1 MAWITG
7 VATILWFILMTYL
20 SHQTGDGTAR
30 TGRWITGVLKN
41 VDEAFLRTA
50 AHIGCFLIL
59 TVLLLTTLRLAKVP
73 VLPGVLFAVL
83 WAWGDEWTKQFISG
97 RHYGEEPNRSWG
109 RLSGIAFSMRRGG
122 GY

>member
-7 VATILWFILMTYL
+7 AATILWFFLMTYL

-30 TGRWITGVLKN
+30 TGKRIVSILKGL
-41 VDEAFLRTA
+41 DEAFLRTA

-59 TVLLLTTLRLAKVP
+59 TILLLTTLQLAGAP
-73 VLPGVLFAVL
+73 VLPGVIGAVL

-97 RHYGEEPNRSWG
+97 RHYELIDTAKNIIGVG
-109 RLSGIAFSMRRGG
+109 LGCLVLLI
-122 GY
+122 

>member
-20 SHQTGDGTAR
+20 SHQTCDGTAR
-30 TGRWITGVLKN
+30 TGKRIVGLLKG

-59 TVLLLTTLRLAKVP
+59 TVLLLTTLRLATMP

-83 WAWGDEWTKQFISG
+83 WAWGDEWTKQFIAG
-97 RHYGEEPNRSWG
+97 RHYELTDTAKNLTGVGLG
-109 RLSGIAFSMRRGG
+109 RLVLLI
-122 GY
+122 